1 VQRANGFYTQRT
13 LDAVRK
19 LMTERLTMLVN
30 EANTKGKR
38 DEGEGEP
45 EEEEEELPLASAPT
59 SSSAGQPPVPLAA
72 HAQRVGASMSML
84 ERMLR
89 AGMGGREGGRGDDE
103 EEDDVEP
110 FEILDDEGSAVREA
124 RPTGFYSRLLMQDE
138 EPIEYPDEESE
149 DEEEEESEDDDNG
162 SWA

>member
-1 VQRANGFYTQRT
+1 
-13 LDAVRK
+13 
-19 LMTERLTMLVN
+19 
-30 EANTKGKR
+30 
-38 DEGEGEP
+38 
-45 EEEEEELPLASAPT
+45 
-59 SSSAGQPPVPLAA
+59 
-72 HAQRVGASMSML
+72 MSML

-124 RPTGFYSRLLMQDE
+124 RPTGFYSRLMQDE